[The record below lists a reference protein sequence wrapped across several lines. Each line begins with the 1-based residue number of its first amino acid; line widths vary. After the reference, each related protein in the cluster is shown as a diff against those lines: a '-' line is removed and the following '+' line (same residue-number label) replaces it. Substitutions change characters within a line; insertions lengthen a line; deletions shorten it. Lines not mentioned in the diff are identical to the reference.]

1 MVGASESSNA
11 PLLLRSARIVE
22 TASSTVSDPVDIRIV
37 GGRIAEISS
46 QLTGEDETV
55 VELGGAY
62 ILPGLIDCHA
72 HPFLADT
79 NLSRLNAIPPTLMAA
94 RASNILERMLM
105 RGFTSIRDAAG
116 GDWGIKQ
123 AVEDG
128 LIDGPRMFIAGRALT
143 QTGGHGDMRMRT
155 EDREPCGCGD
165 ALAYTGRIA
174 DGVDAVRKAV
184 RDELR
189 KGADQI
195 KIMVSGGV
203 SSPHDPLERNQY
215 SPDEIRVIVEEAERR
230 GTYVMAHAYGA
241 DAIRV
246 ALECGV
252 RTIEHGNLI
261 DQETAELAAQKSAY
275 LVPTLVTYQVLAETA
290 PASGWSDDMLAKLD
304 VVKSRGLDAIKIC
317 RDAGVKIGFGTDLLG
332 DSFDAQSDEFL
343 VRSAVEQPTAI
354 LHSATAINAEILNM
368 QGELGTISE
377 NALADI
383 IAVERNPLEDIALLT
398 GQGEHI
404 VLIMKQGVI
413 YKNNFN

>member
-1 MVGASESSNA
+1 MSGASENRTT
-11 PLLLRSARIVE
+11 PLLLRTARIVE
-22 TASSTVSDPVDIRIV
+22 TASSTVSDPIDIRILD
-37 GGRIAEISS
+37 GRIVEISS
-46 QLTGEDETV
+46 HLTHGEEQIVD
-55 VELGGAY
+55 LDGAH

-94 RASNILERMLM
+94 RASNILQRMLM

-128 LIDGPRMFIAGRALT
+128 LIKGPRMFIAGRALT

-155 EDREPCGCGD
+155 EDQEPCGCGH
-165 ALAYTGRIA
+165 ALAFTGRIA

-261 DQETAELAAQKSAY
+261 DEETAELAAEKSAY
-275 LVPTLVTYQVLAETA
+275 LVPTLVTYQVLSDTA
-290 PASGWSDDMLAKLD
+290 PDSGWSDSMLAKLD
-304 VVKSRGLDAIKIC
+304 VVKSRGLDAIRIC
-317 RDAGVKIGFGTDLLG
+317 RNAGVKIGFGTDLLG

-343 VRSAVEQPTAI
+343 LRSAIEKPSEI

-368 QGELGTISE
+368 HGELGTIAE
-377 NALADI
+377 NAVADI
-383 IAVERNPLEDIALLT
+383 IALDRNPLDDIGVLT
-398 GQGEHI
+398 GQGEQI
-404 VLIMKQGVI
+404 GLIMKQGVI
-413 YKNNFN
+413 YKNNFS